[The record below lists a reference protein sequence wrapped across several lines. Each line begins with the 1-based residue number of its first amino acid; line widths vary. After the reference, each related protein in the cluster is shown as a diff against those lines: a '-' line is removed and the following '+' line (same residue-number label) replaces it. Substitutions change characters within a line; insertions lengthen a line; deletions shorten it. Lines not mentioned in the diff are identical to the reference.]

1 MRGHGLWVSEGQ
13 GEGRNWEGG
22 NERTSFL
29 CSPRHRGGP
38 ISTKRKLAL
47 RSPCCVFIPYRHGI
61 ECIIT
66 NRRLHM
72 VLLPLSRGFRRIDRC
87 AGCRVVARCVTLIEM
102 CDASF
107 LCAVPLTRTREQFT
121 QVSAWLL
128 ATTMFGCYNTSARGT
143 ASRASLGRPARWAIL
158 NLERGARRPA
168 AQIGLQVSTRRSGGP
183 ERLAAVASHF
193 YIVV

>member
-1 MRGHGLWVSEGQ
+1 MWVSEGQ

-72 VLLPLSRGFRRIDRC
+72 VLLPLSRVFRRIDRC

-128 ATTMFGCYNTSARGT
+128 ATTMFGCYLSERHSVPRLVGSTRSLGNTKFGT
-143 ASRASLGRPARWAIL
+143 RCTQAGGANRSTSVYKTVGWSRASGCSCFAFLYSGL
-158 NLERGARRPA
+158 TSTTRG
-168 AQIGLQVSTRRSGGP
+168 
-183 ERLAAVASHF
+183 
-193 YIVV
+193 